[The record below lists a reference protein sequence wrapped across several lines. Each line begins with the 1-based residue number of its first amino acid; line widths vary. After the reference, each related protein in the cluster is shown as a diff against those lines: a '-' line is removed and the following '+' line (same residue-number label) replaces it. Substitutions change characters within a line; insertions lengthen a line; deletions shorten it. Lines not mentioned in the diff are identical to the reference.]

1 MCRENHNVQVDESVV
16 ISVNEKHL
24 EMKKH
29 AVQHDADARRNTTPA
44 RKVSQ
49 GGWIR
54 GYRTYGE
61 REEGGGAL
69 SEASQRCSGR

>member
-1 MCRENHNVQVDESVV
+1 MCRENGQVDESVV

-29 AVQHDADARRNTTPA
+29 ALQHDADARRNTTPA

-54 GYRTYGE
+54 GYRSYGE